1 MRQQVLTDP
10 LAEHSISMGQLV
22 SVIRRRW
29 WIVLLL
35 PIVAVMATYLF
46 QRNEPYQSTVRATVL
61 IPGDTETPGDS
72 ERPELMVLDDLPP
85 FIRSYAFAR
94 QVHAAMPDTD
104 LSIGQVQ
111 STLDGSRYS
120 RVLTVYVTNE
130 NIDQVKTIAKAAE
143 SVLPVAINDY
153 LMPADDAQEAT
164 VRVIDP
170 PSTPTRDRD
179 GHWLQL
185 LITAALGVLIGSLI
199 AIAVGSR
206 DAIGIPPQVP
216 DDAK

>member
-1 MRQQVLTDP
+1 MRQPVVTDP
-10 LAEHSISMGQLV
+10 LAEHSISMGQLM

-46 QRNEPYQSTVRATVL
+46 QRNEPFQSTVRATVL
-61 IPGDTETPGDS
+61 IPGDTEETGNS

-85 FIRSYAFAR
+85 FLRSYAFAS

-104 LSIGQVQ
+104 LSVEDVQ
-111 STLDGSRYS
+111 ATLDGSRYS
-120 RVLTVYVTNE
+120 RVVTVYVTSE
-130 NIDQVKTIAKAAE
+130 DVARVDAIAKATE
-143 SVLPVAINDY
+143 SVLPEAINDY
-153 LMPADDAQEAT
+153 LMPADDSQQAT
-164 VRVIDP
+164 VRIIDP

-206 DAIGIPPQVP
+206 DGIPPQSASE
-216 DDAK
+216 AK

>member
-1 MRQQVLTDP
+1 MRQPVVTDP
-10 LAEHSISMGQLV
+10 LAEHSISMGQLM

-61 IPGDTETPGDS
+61 IPGDTEDTGNS

-85 FIRSYAFAR
+85 FLRSYAFAT
-94 QVHAAMPDTD
+94 QVQAAMPDTN
-104 LSIGQVQ
+104 LSIEQVR

-120 RVLTVYVTNE
+120 RVVTVYITSEDVGRVE
-130 NIDQVKTIAKAAE
+130 AISKATE
-143 SVLPVAINDY
+143 SVLPAAINDY
-153 LMPADDAQEAT
+153 LMPADDTQQAT
-164 VRVIDP
+164 VRIIDP
-170 PSTPTRDRD
+170 PTTPTRDRD

-206 DAIGIPPQVP
+206 DAVQSHTES
-216 DDAK
+216 A

>member
-1 MRQQVLTDP
+1 MRQQILTDP
-10 LAEHSISMGQLV
+10 LAEHSISMGQLM

-35 PIVAVMATYLF
+35 PLVAVLATYFL
-46 QRNEPYQSTVRATVL
+46 QRQEPYQSSVRATVL
-61 IPGDTETPGDS
+61 IPGDTEDPGNS

-85 FIRSYAFAR
+85 FLRSYAFAS
-94 QVHAAMPDTD
+94 QVYSALPNANLT
-104 LSIGQVQ
+104 IEQVQ

-120 RVLTVYVTNE
+120 RVLTVDVTNE
-130 NIDQVKTIAKAAE
+130 DKTQVEEIAIAVE

-153 LMPADDAQEAT
+153 LVPEDGQQAT
-164 VRVIDP
+164 VRIIDP
-170 PSTPTRDRD
+170 PSVPTRDRE

-185 LITAALGVLIGSLI
+185 LITAALGVLIGALI

-206 DAIGIPPQVP
+206 DGIAPQAST
-216 DDAK
+216 DAK

>member
-10 LAEHSISMGQLV
+10 LAEHSISMGQLM

-35 PIVAVMATYLF
+35 PVVAVLATYFF
-46 QRNEPYQSTVRATVL
+46 QRNEPYQSTVRATVM

-85 FIRSYAFAR
+85 FVRSYAFAS
-94 QVHAAMPDTD
+94 QVREAMPDTD
-104 LSIGQVQ
+104 LTIDQIQ

-120 RVLTVYVTNE
+120 RVLTVYVTNA
-130 NIDQVKTIAKAAE
+130 DVQQVETIAKAAE
-143 SVLPVAINDY
+143 SVLPQAINDY
-153 LMPADDAQEAT
+153 LMPGDGEQQAT
-164 VRVIDP
+164 VRIIDP
-170 PSTPTRDRD
+170 PSAPTRDRA
-179 GHWLQL
+179 GHWLQI

-206 DAIGIPPQVP
+206 DGIPAQSEAE
-216 DDAK
+216 AK

>member
-1 MRQQVLTDP
+1 MRQPVVTDP
-10 LAEHSISMGQLV
+10 LAEHSISMGQLM

-61 IPGDTETPGDS
+61 IPGDTEDTGNS

-85 FIRSYAFAR
+85 FLRSYAFAT
-94 QVHAAMPDTD
+94 QVQAAMPDTN
-104 LSIGQVQ
+104 LSIEQVR

-120 RVLTVYVTNE
+120 RVVTVYITSEDVGRVE
-130 NIDQVKTIAKAAE
+130 AISKATE
-143 SVLPVAINDY
+143 SVLPAAINDY
-153 LMPADDAQEAT
+153 LMPADDTQQAT
-164 VRVIDP
+164 VRIIDP
-170 PSTPTRDRD
+170 PTTPTRDRD

-206 DAIGIPPQVP
+206 DAVP
-216 DDAK
+216 SPTESA